1 MLDSSTDLF
10 SAVSGDVP
18 NGLRYSGLDM
28 VNNPAGLL
36 KLVKQDHGLTVPK
49 KKHLLA
55 MLNTPEAFDH
65 IMVGLTGMMIAKAAG
80 SYAQLSK
87 PARTLL
93 SLAGFGIGN
102 IIYNTLQE
110 RKFTTYDPN
119 TGISRIK

>member
-1 MLDSSTDLF
+1 MLSVPF
-10 SAVSGDVP
+10 SELAQSPYGLKMTGFDVI
-18 NGLRYSGLDM
+18 D
-28 VNNPAGLL
+28 NPAGLL
-36 KLVKQDHGLTVPK
+36 KLVRQDHGLAQPK
-49 KKHLLA
+49 KEHLLT
-55 MLNTPEAFDH
+55 MLNSPEAFDH

-110 RKFTTYDPN
+110 RKFTTYDPK